1 MIELITMGA
10 CDSHILRVTYESRGE
25 TWVFCFKAENYIK
38 PKQQAAVF
46 AQSKYCNFSW
56 HDAVRCNRLINRA
69 VELVTHK
76 RQAA

>member
-1 MIELITMGA
+1 MIEILSMGA
-10 CDSHILRVTYESRGE
+10 CDSHILKVTYHARGE
-25 TWVFCFKAENYIK
+25 TWEFHFTEENYIK